1 MGKGWLFAV
10 VHDIESERLELLDHR
25 FGRVNRRMPIGPV
38 RWPFHDVFWVHE
50 GQVVLTFP
58 ELGGRLDLVAP
69 AGVLILPGTLFQGAT
84 VAHFATASI
93 CHFSSPDR
101 GRFSQ
106 PGFML
111 PNAGE
116 ELHLQ
121 GLIRLAM
128 HLARR
133 NRDDEL
139 DRRKRLLAALIDGF
153 GFAEAPTATD
163 GDEDRLAIAWKQA
176 GQNLH
181 RMRTL
186 ADVAALLGVSESALR
201 ALHRKA
207 FGTSAGEHL
216 RELRL
221 VRAEELLVSTDRP
234 LGAIATAV
242 GYGHA
247 STLAAAFR
255 RRRGKTPGEYRHW
268 SNPFA

>member
-1 MGKGWLFAV
+1 MPRE
-10 VHDIESERLELLDHR
+10 IESERIELRDHR

-38 RWPFHDVFWVHE
+38 RWPFHDLFWVHE
-50 GQVVLTFP
+50 GRVALSFP
-58 ELGGRLDLVAP
+58 ELGEKVELVAP

-84 VAHFATASI
+84 VGQFATASI
-93 CHFSSPDR
+93 CHFSLPDYR
-101 GRFSQ
+101 GTSLSGGYLF
-106 PGFML
+106 

-121 GLIRLAM
+121 ALVRLAM
-128 HLARR
+128 DLARH
-133 NRDDEL
+133 NRDTDL
-139 DRRKRLLAALIDGF
+139 PRRKRLLVSLIDGF
-153 GFAEAPTATD
+153 GIPQTTTATSE
-163 GDEDRLAIAWKQA
+163 DEDRLAVAWRQA

-186 ADVAALLGVSESALR
+186 ADVAAVLGISESAFR

-207 FGTSAGEHL
+207 LGTSAGEHL

-221 VRAEELLVSTDRP
+221 TRAEELLVSTDKS
-234 LGAIATAV
+234 LSTIAREV

-247 STLAAAFR
+247 STLTAAFR
-255 RRRGKTPGEYRHW
+255 QRRGKTPGEYRHW